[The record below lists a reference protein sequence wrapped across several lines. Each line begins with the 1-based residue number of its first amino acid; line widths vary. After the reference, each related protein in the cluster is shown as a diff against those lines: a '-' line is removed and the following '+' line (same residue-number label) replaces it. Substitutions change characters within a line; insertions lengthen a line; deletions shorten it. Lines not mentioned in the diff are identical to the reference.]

1 MATSLSPAGAS
12 SEPSKSAG
20 AFKIPVASTPV
31 VVSAT
36 PSRNT
41 EEVERAHRIDP
52 GALHAP
58 LTSQMPVQE
67 SRSGALATPTQLPLG
82 PVQVWHG
89 SHALRAQHFSSTQEP
104 DAHWALSPQAA
115 PRGRDAASGGPSI
128 GFASG
133 ACSSAT
139 SSGAWSGALSG
150 PRSLG
155 ASAPSS
161 TAASGTFGTSL
172 PAGPSPGAS
181 ALPPPPPPRPASAL
195 PPMPAPASPPPAPK
209 PPRPSS

>member
-1 MATSLSPAGAS
+1 MSRKPKTSPVPAGELPPTWLEYRCAPSRIRYSAMATSLSPAGAS
-12 SEPSKSAG
+12 SEPPKSAG
-20 AFKIPVASTPV
+20 ALKMPVASTPV

-58 LTSQMPVQE
+58 LTSQMPAQE

-115 PRGRDAASGGPSI
+115 PRGRDAASGPSTGPSI
-128 GFASG
+128 
-133 ACSSAT
+133 
-139 SSGAWSGALSG
+139 
-150 PRSLG
+150 
-155 ASAPSS
+155 
-161 TAASGTFGTSL
+161 
-172 PAGPSPGAS
+172 
-181 ALPPPPPPRPASAL
+181 
-195 PPMPAPASPPPAPK
+195 
-209 PPRPSS
+209 